1 MKGWLNAV
9 LFSFCTSLFIQ
20 IAETTKYFRLKIVL
34 NIQNAIR
41 IPFFYYYLRIAYWR
55 LCIKTENSQWVK
67 IGIFRFIR
75 SCSKSGKLQAK
86 IETMDRGMICPSFV
100 FDHFR
105 YSPKLCLW
113 ISARGWGCRI
123 RFHSFQR
130 FFQTPEQEDGQYEAP
145 SFLVY
150 II

>member
-9 LFSFCTSLFIQ
+9 LFSFCTSLVIQ

-105 YSPKLCLW
+105 YSPNC
-113 ISARGWGCRI
+113 A
-123 RFHSFQR
+123 FEYQH
-130 FFQTPEQEDGQYEAP
+130 EDGVVVFV
-145 SFLVY
+145 SFVSKVFPDT
-150 II
+150 